1 MTEYHKQTII
11 KQKASVT
18 YWNQHPLKPEEYFA
32 QFKALAGTTTC
43 KGVQIITL

>member
-32 QFKALAGTTTC
+32 QFKLLREQRLAREY
-43 KGVQIITL
+43 KS